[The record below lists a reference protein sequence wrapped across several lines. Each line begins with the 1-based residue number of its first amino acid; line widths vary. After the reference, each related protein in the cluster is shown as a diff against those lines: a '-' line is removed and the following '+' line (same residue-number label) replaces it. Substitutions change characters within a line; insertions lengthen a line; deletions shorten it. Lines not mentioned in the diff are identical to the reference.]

1 MKSDQ
6 NHPLGKEKTHINEAA
21 VLVSFEAWACVSSF
35 PRSSSAY
42 TCESL
47 PCEGLQQVLVAWV
60 S

>member
-42 TCESL
+42 T
-47 PCEGLQQVLVAWV
+47 
-60 S
+60 